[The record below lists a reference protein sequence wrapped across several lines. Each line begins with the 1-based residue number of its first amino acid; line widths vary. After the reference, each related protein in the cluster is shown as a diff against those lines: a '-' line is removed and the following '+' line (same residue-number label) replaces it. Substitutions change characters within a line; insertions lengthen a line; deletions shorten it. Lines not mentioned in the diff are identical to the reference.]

1 MLKIYRLTSCALI
14 QIKHINF
21 KTPKPATVS
30 AAVNRREDNTILERK
45 GHKDKY
51 DPHSPIQ
58 KAKYWTTPTL
68 QKTSLYSK

>member
-1 MLKIYRLTSCALI
+1 MCFNTNKT
-14 QIKHINF
+14 HISF

-58 KAKYWTTPTL
+58 KVKYWTTPTL